1 MKFIAYY
8 RVSTKKQGS
17 SGLGLQAQKN
27 SITAWASHSTD
38 LQKIGEFTEVESGKN
53 DDRQM
58 LRAAIEQCVKHDA
71 TLVIAKLD
79 RLSRNVAFLMH
90 INEMVSKG
98 KLKVMALDV
107 PQFNTLSVG
116 IMATM
121 AQHEREVIAERTRK
135 AIQAKKAR
143 GEKVGREFTQADR
156 KQSAIAKRLKHKN
169 DQQTKSTWG
178 IVSILLERYNG
189 NYSKTANDL
198 NARGITTPK
207 GGQWQAVQVQRLE
220 KLMTT

>member
-27 SITAWASHSTD
+27 SITAWANHSAD

-143 GEKVGREFTQADR
+143 GEKVGREFTKADR